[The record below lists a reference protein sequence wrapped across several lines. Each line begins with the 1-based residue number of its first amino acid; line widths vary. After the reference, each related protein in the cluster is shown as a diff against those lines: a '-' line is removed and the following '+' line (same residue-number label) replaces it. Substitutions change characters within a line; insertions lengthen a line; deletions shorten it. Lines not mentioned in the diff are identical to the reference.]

1 MAELDAAKSL
11 FNSKLENSLEEK
23 FALESKLVLA
33 KHDAIELA
41 VQVEKLAEIAFQ
53 QATSHILED
62 AQLRIAAAETS
73 AAEAAYQ
80 VEQQIKNTTE
90 GTLLSIVNQSKDT
103 INKAL
108 TVAEQASER
117 AKNTAISLS
126 DGINLIDEVSTL
138 QSNNIKLQNAVSDLE
153 NELLLAKSEIDRL
166 KLEVAQVTDR
176 AKASEHRANA
186 AEKAL
191 SEFQEIT
198 LKKYERMEEE
208 NKLFLE
214 KLKKEAVKKEKAVN
228 KAFKAEL
235 DAIMAAVESAKET
248 ARLKD
253 EAYSRHAS
261 ALQRSLNSSEAAAKV
276 WKQRAEMAE
285 SLIQSEKDF
294 EEVNYLVSGGRI
306 DLLTDEDSIKWKL
319 LTDGPRREIPDWM
332 KRKIRSI
339 HPKLPPR
346 IVNISEALSENPLSL
361 DLPTP
366 EEVWSIAQEKPKEG
380 DTLIEHV
387 IEKEIIEKKRK
398 SLERALQRKTIK
410 WQRTP
415 EETKLGLFNIN

>member
-126 DGINLIDEVSTL
+126 DGINMIDEVSTL

>member
-126 DGINLIDEVSTL
+126 DGINMIDEVSTL

-415 EETKLGLFNIN
+415 EETKLGMFNIN

>member
-415 EETKLGLFNIN
+415 EETKLGMFNIN

>member
-80 VEQQIKNTTE
+80 IEQQIKNTTE

-153 NELLLAKSEIDRL
+153 NELLLSKSEIDRL

-176 AKASEHRANA
+176 AKESEHRANA
-186 AEKAL
+186 AEKSL

-198 LKKYERMEEE
+198 LKKYEQMEEE

-214 KLKKEAVKKEKAVN
+214 KLKKEAVKKEKTVN

-261 ALQRSLNSSEAAAKV
+261 ALQRSLNSSEVVVKV

-294 EEVNYLVSGGRI
+294 EEVNYLVNGGRI

-346 IVNISEALSENPLSL
+346 IVNISEALSENPMSL

>member
-306 DLLTDEDSIKWKL
+306 DILTDEDSIKWKL

-415 EETKLGLFNIN
+415 EETKLGMFNIN

>member
-73 AAEAAYQ
+73 AAEAAHQ
-80 VEQQIKNTTE
+80 IEQQIKNTTE

-153 NELLLAKSEIDRL
+153 NELLLSKSEIDRL

-186 AEKAL
+186 AEKSL

-198 LKKYERMEEE
+198 LKKYEQMEEE

-214 KLKKEAVKKEKAVN
+214 KLKKEAAKKEKAVN

-261 ALQRSLNSSEAAAKV
+261 ALQRSLNSSEVVVKV

-294 EEVNYLVSGGRI
+294 EEVNYLINGGRI

-346 IVNISEALSENPLSL
+346 IVNISEALSENPMSL